1 MKRLRDVDSVD
12 WASAFEGAC
21 TWCRFYRPRFQE
33 KGGTC
38 HIDGEPTTHLSR
50 CAAHSD
56 RVLYHID
63 HVDINECA
71 AHSDRVLYHIDHV
84 DINEPLSAHEKAE
97 LLRVKLPTY
106 ERGLWFYQFIAIP
119 KRS

>member
-1 MKRLRDVDSVD
+1 MTGNNEEAFYQYYAGESLNAATLERFAATQAAVVRAARHFGLQQQAWRVADVGCGAATQCAL
-12 WASAFEGAC
+12 WARAG
-21 TWCRFYRPRFQE
+21 
-33 KGGTC
+33 
-38 HIDGEPTTHLSR
+38 H
-50 CAAHSD
+50 
-56 RVLYHID
+56 RVFG
-63 HVDINECA
+63 
-71 AHSDRVLYHIDHV
+71 V

>member
-63 HVDINECA
+63 HVDINE
-71 AHSDRVLYHIDHV
+71 
-84 DINEPLSAHEKAE
+84 PLSAHEKAE

>member
-1 MKRLRDVDSVD
+1 MKRLRDFDSVD
-12 WASAFEGAC
+12 RASAFEGAC

-33 KGGTC
+33 SGTC

-50 CAAHSD
+50 CASHSD
-56 RVLYHID
+56 RVLYHIE
-63 HVDINECA
+63 HV
-71 AHSDRVLYHIDHV
+71 HV
-84 DINEPLSAHEKAE
+84 VTETLSAHEKAE

-106 ERGLWFYQFIAIP
+106 ERGLRFYQFIAIP